1 MTKIKTTLFH
11 KNKLLFTIVVLLIVM
26 GNFLAISFAYVLQKV
41 LDLVSEGNISKLV
54 SFSVFIIILLILLF
68 LVQYSLNRF
77 RNKYIYRVMRS
88 FRAEVYQQLS
98 QNSITMFFSENTNKY
113 VSFFQ
118 NDITIVEERY
128 LLGIFSTISSIL
140 SMLWAILLMLWYS
153 VSLSMIVILLC
164 LVLVLMTQIM
174 SKRISEYEVATSE
187 ANMHFISM
195 LNDLLNGFT
204 VIKSFQAEEK
214 ALELFGIQNEK
225 LSVTRKSK
233 KDKEALLTTMSNVL
247 GSLIQILIFVIG
259 GVFAINK
266 WLSLGTVVAY
276 INLSE
281 YIISP
286 LQLLPGYVAGIKSAD
301 SLISR
306 MDNQLCNCSK
316 TNERITVNKINAGIK
331 IDNLSF
337 SYDNKTILS
346 DLSYNFQLGK
356 SYAIVGKSGSGKST
370 FMRLLLSGYD
380 NYSGDIYY
388 DNVNIKKIDIKS
400 LYNLVS
406 YVQQSTFIFNASI
419 IDNVTMF
426 QNYPREDVMNA
437 ITKAGLSSLINKK
450 GLDYICG
457 EKGCNLSGG
466 EQQRISIARCL
477 LKKSYI
483 IMMDEPTSSLDDI
496 TADEIVDCVTKLE
509 GVTKIFI
516 THDNSEN
523 FLKKF
528 DEVLELRDGRL
539 CKN

>member
-306 MDNQLCNCSK
+306 MDNQLCYCSK